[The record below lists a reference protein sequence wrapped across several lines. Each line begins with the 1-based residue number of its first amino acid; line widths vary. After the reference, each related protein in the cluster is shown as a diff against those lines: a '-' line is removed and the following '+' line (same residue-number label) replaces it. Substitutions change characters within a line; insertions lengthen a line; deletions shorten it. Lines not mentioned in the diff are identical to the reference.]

1 MLVTATTISAVHAS
15 GTSSLGCLSV
25 HNLQVSLFLI
35 KTYLE
40 TRSSRQATSELHE
53 CTANLVSNGRLA
65 LLVMNMAR
73 AAGEETTATRAR
85 SGSGSVMMLLS
96 VAEHCDGFCF
106 VLVEYCIKFIVEYCD
121 E

>member
-1 MLVTATTISAVHAS
+1 MAHQNIKPPLRFVSALRGYDRACDRHDHQYRACVEYQQPVKFVRIHLH
-15 GTSSLGCLSV
+15 T
-25 HNLQVSLFLI
+25 SLFPA

-53 CTANLVSNGRLA
+53 STANLVPNGRLA

-85 SGSGSVMMLLS
+85 SSSGGVGVTMLLS
-96 VAEHCDGFCF
+96 
-106 VLVEYCIKFIVEYCD
+106 
-121 E
+121 